1 MRGAFSNMVMQ
12 AHTMNSMEMDLGRSY
27 GAPRRL
33 DPRGSEWPCT
43 LSFGVYQRS
52 GELADYG
59 DGGQRYQIEGC
70 NGR

>member
-33 DPRGSEWPCT
+33 DPRGSEWPRN
-43 LSFGVYQRS
+43 LSFSVSQWP

-59 DGGQRYQIEGC
+59 DGWQRYQTEGR